1 MNNCEFFREDI
12 EREKKTQESDF
23 FHQEKCKGKI
33 MLALLKRSYGKFS
46 TICVCVT
53 TIY

>member
-1 MNNCEFFREDI
+1 MNNVSFSEKLLKKKKKLKSDVFR
-12 EREKKTQESDF
+12 QG
-23 FHQEKCKGKI
+23 KCKGKI

-46 TICVCVT
+46 TICMRVT

>member
-1 MNNCEFFREDI
+1 MNNCKFFRKVI
-12 EREKKTQESDF
+12 EKEKKLKSDVF
-23 FHQEKCKGKI
+23 RQGKCKGKI

-46 TICVCVT
+46 TICMCVT